1 MKTIAL
7 FAAVTLLGSS
17 LSGQTAQEI
26 VARSDSV
33 RNPLRPFRFT
43 DAVVDYVG
51 GKAHDRL
58 VLTIYSKRDSTDH
71 AFDNL
76 VRYAEP
82 ARDAG
87 KMVLFNGTNMWFYD
101 PSSKTS
107 VRISPQQRLIGL
119 ASNGDVATVS
129 LARDYRSTLTGID
142 TLLDADRVRRVA
154 WHLDL
159 VAADRDAVYSHI
171 ELWVEQGTYRPVKG
185 KYYADSGRL
194 LKIAYF
200 HRYEEQLGAVR
211 PVETVI
217 IDAVDPNLVTTM
229 SLSNFVAQD
238 IPEAWFQRDFLPR
251 LSDVSTGSEDRDLAA
266 IPAALEQD
274 TVPAPTATAGVS
286 HGRFYLEDAATGTA
300 VRSSLAVPQPGPPPR
315 DWENRTSLDATDRWE
330 LAAHLT
336 LNLSGRINLIEGR
349 DVVAGYDF
357 REGYFTWE
365 PSSRTYLEA
374 GRINLHDGVALG
386 FNPTDF
392 FRERTLVDQA
402 SEDPTVRRDDRLG
415 TLMVRAEHL
424 WNGAEASIAFAPRL
438 YAPSSILDAA
448 PTGMATGLDR
458 TNAADRFLATAGA
471 NIAGLAPQAFLYH
484 EGSLTQ
490 VGAALSWLVSQSIV
504 AYAEYAGGVA
514 PSLAE
519 RAVQYGKVTGALP
532 ATAPALPLGEAGDR
546 FRSDVAAGAS
556 WSAGAA
562 KLTINGEFLHH
573 DVGFDRDQWHRW
585 FAFADASPSAAAELW
600 YIRAYAN
607 DQQEPMSREEVFL
620 RADRTDAAIRNLE
633 VTAFAFV
640 DLSDGSSLVQVSAGY
655 LASNSWTLA
664 AYLLANVGGGHSE
677 HGSLPQGA
685 GVTVQLERYL

>member
-1 MKTIAL
+1 MKTVVML
-7 FAAVTLLGSS
+7 AAVVLGGTP
-17 LSGQTAQEI
+17 LGAQTAQEI

-43 DAVVDYVG
+43 DAVIDYVG

-58 VLTIYSKRDSTDH
+58 VLTIYSKRDSTDQ

-82 ARDAG
+82 PRDAG

-129 LARDYRSTLTGID
+129 LARDYRSTLVGSD

-159 VAADRDAVYSHI
+159 VAADRDAIYSHI

-194 LKIAYF
+194 LKVAYF
-200 HRYEEQLGAVR
+200 HKYEEQLGAVR

-229 SLSNFVAQD
+229 TLSDFVAQE
-238 IPEAWFQRDFLPR
+238 IPAAWFQRDFLPR
-251 LSDVSTGSEDRDLAA
+251 LSDVTPGSEDRDLAA
-266 IPAALEQD
+266 IPPALQQD
-274 TVPAPTATAGVS
+274 TVPAPAVPARAT
-286 HGRFYLEDAATGTA
+286 HGRFYLEDVATGTS
-300 VRSSLAVPQPGPPPR
+300 VRSRLAVPPPGPAPR
-315 DWENRTSLDATDRWE
+315 DWENRTSVDVADRWG

-336 LNLSGRINLIEGR
+336 LDLSGRVNLIESR
-349 DVVAGYDF
+349 AAVAGYDF
-357 REGYFTWE
+357 REGYLTWE

-374 GRINLHDGVALG
+374 GRINVHDGVALG

-392 FRERTLVDQA
+392 LRARTLVDQA
-402 SEDPTVRRDDRLG
+402 SQDPTVRRDDRLG

-424 WNGAEASIAFAPRL
+424 WNGAEASIAFAPKL
-438 YAPSSILDAA
+438 YAPSRTIDAT
-448 PTGMATGLDR
+448 PTGMTPGLDR

-471 NIAGLAPQAFLYH
+471 NIAGLAPQFLVYH
-484 EGSLTQ
+484 EHSLTQ
-490 VGAALSWLVSQSIV
+490 LGASLSLLVSQRVV

-514 PSLAE
+514 RSLPE
-519 RAVQYGKVTGALP
+519 RAVQYGKATGALP
-532 ATAPALPLGEAGDR
+532 ATAPELPFGESGDR
-546 FRSDVAAGAS
+546 FRNDLAAGAS
-556 WSAGAA
+556 WTAGAA
-562 KLTINGEFLHH
+562 KLTINGEFLYH
-573 DVGFDRDQWHRW
+573 DAGFDRVQWHRW
-585 FAFADASPSAAAELW
+585 FALADASPSSTAELW

-607 DQQEPMSREEVFL
+607 DQQEPMSREVVFL
-620 RADRTDAAIRNLE
+620 RADRTDAVIRNLE

-640 DLSDGSSLVQVSAGY
+640 DLSDGSSLIQVAAGY
-655 LASNSWTLA
+655 LASDSWTLA
-664 AYLLANVGGGHSE
+664 AYLSANVGGGNSE
-677 HGSLPQGA
+677 HGSLPQAA
-685 GVTVQLERYL
+685 GVTVQFDRYL